1 MLVISS
7 LRRASR
13 RALPRRRCKFEIPHR
28 PDISTLFKNLV
39 KEPRDLCDLSGSGVQ
54 SARQRCETRP
64 AMLQRGY
71 VMRVRNIAATSARP
85 RLSRERNLAGII
97 TRGIAPAVRQ
107 YVLHVLPFPR
117 SFSPPPNPP
126 SSLSLSLSLSLSH
139 SFSLFSLLF
148 PVCRHCVK
156 HAQRG
161 ISYINFSDDGLHT
174 CRAYARARALRE
186 RGDANGEG
194 GGGGGGGGLVKAAL
208 DFSIEGTR
216 GCTRDFSPRVL
227 VS

>member
-1 MLVISS
+1 MRSVGE
-7 LRRASR
+7 RRTKR
-13 RALPRRRCKFEIPHR
+13 
-28 PDISTLFKNLV
+28 
-39 KEPRDLCDLSGSGVQ
+39 
-54 SARQRCETRP
+54 
-64 AMLQRGY
+64 
-71 VMRVRNIAATSARP
+71 AATLRDTTGDVAT
-85 RLSRERNLAGII
+85 RLRHASSQY
-97 TRGIAPAVRQ
+97 RGNIRAPATFARAESRGNNYARDRSGCQTIRAARTAVSTF
-107 YVLHVLPFPR
+107 VL
-117 SFSPPPNPP
+117 SSSESP
-126 SSLSLSLSLSLSH
+126 LLSLSLSLSH

-161 ISYINFSDDGLHT
+161 ILYINFSDDGLHT

-186 RGDANGEG
+186 RGDASGEG